1 MRKFVYL
8 GAALL
13 ALAVALAATAGIGS
27 AAPANSADTKLSLVA
42 YSTPRAAYGQLIP
55 AFQKTADGKD
65 VSFTQ
70 SYGASGD
77 QARAVKAGLDADI
90 VALSLA
96 PDMDELVAAG
106 KVRFVGAS
114 TYPAWKVMEGLAVAR
129 EQGLPS
135 YVSEQPPYN
144 LLDRRIENELVPLC
158 RTYELAILPWSPL
171 AAGILAGRYD
181 SADTVPES
189 SRAARREPMRQR
201 ITDAGLEV
209 ARQLGELARERGLTT
224 SQLALLWVKDQPGVT
239 APIVGPRTMAQLDDA
254 LGILDRALDDDARAA
269 CDELVHPGNA
279 VSDFHNT
286 TGWIKASV

>member
-1 MRKFVYL
+1 
-8 GAALL
+8 
-13 ALAVALAATAGIGS
+13 
-27 AAPANSADTKLSLVA
+27 
-42 YSTPRAAYGQLIP
+42 
-55 AFQKTADGKD
+55 
-65 VSFTQ
+65 
-70 SYGASGD
+70 
-77 QARAVKAGLDADI
+77 
-90 VALSLA
+90 
-96 PDMDELVAAG
+96 MDELVSAG

-129 EQGLPS
+129 EQQLPS

-158 RTYELAILPWSPL
+158 RSYDLAVLPWSPL

-181 SADTVPES
+181 SATTVPDD
-189 SRAARREPMRQR
+189 SRAARREPMRRR

-209 ARQLGELARERGLTT
+209 ARRVGELARERGLTT
-224 SQLALLWVKDQPGVT
+224 SQLALLWVKDQPGIT

-254 LGILDRALDDDARAA
+254 LGILDRSLDDDARAA

-286 TGWIKASV
+286 TGWIKATL